1 MKADPNQ
8 TEIYEILADIPKGE
22 RNQDSTAIQYSIP
35 CPSFGL
41 SNFTET
47 LCVAK
52 KWWDI
57 IHAIVTVLATR
68 FMCIVPITLRAF
80 RISRQYHTYY

>member
-8 TEIYEILADIPKGE
+8 AEIYEILADIPKGE
-22 RNQDSTAIQYSIP
+22 RNRDSTASQYSIP

-41 SNFTET
+41 SNFTKT

-57 IHAIVTVLATR
+57 IHAIVTVLATI
-68 FMCIVPITLRAF
+68 FMCIVPITLRDF
-80 RISRQYHTYY
+80 MTTRKYYNYY